1 MSDTTISLQTVPSTN
16 VTSTNVIVRLPTVLR
31 AQADGQTTVNVHGST
46 VREVL
51 HDLVSAYPG
60 LGANILDES
69 GELRRFVNIYVDDED
84 IRFMDKLD
92 TVVADG
98 DEVAI
103 LPAVAGG

>member
-1 MSDTTISLQTVPSTN
+1 MTDTTTSLQPA
-16 VTSTNVIVRLPTVLR
+16 TSTTVLVRLPTVLR
-31 AQADGQTTVNVHGST
+31 AQADGQTTVEIQGST
-46 VREVL
+46 VRDVL
-51 HDLVSAYPG
+51 QDLVATYPG

-69 GELRRFVNIYVDDED
+69 GDLRRFVNVYVDDED

-92 TVVADG
+92 TSVAPG

>member
-1 MSDTTISLQTVPSTN
+1 MSDTSTSVQTAASTS
-16 VTSTNVIVRLPTVLR
+16 VLVRLPTVLR
-31 AQADGQTTVNVHGST
+31 AQADGQTTVEASGST

-51 HDLVSAYPG
+51 TSLVGAYPG
-60 LGANILDES
+60 LGANILDEA
-69 GELRRFVNIYVDDED
+69 GDLRRFVNVYVDDED

-92 TVVADG
+92 TVVAEG

>member
-1 MSDTTISLQTVPSTN
+1 MTDTTTSLQPA
-16 VTSTNVIVRLPTVLR
+16 TSTTVLVRLPTVLR
-31 AQADGQTTVNVHGST
+31 AQADGQTTVEIQGST

-51 HDLVSAYPG
+51 QDLVATYPG

-69 GELRRFVNIYVDDED
+69 GDLRRFVNVYVDDED

-92 TVVADG
+92 TSVASG

-103 LPAVAGG
+103 LPAVTGG

>member
-1 MSDTTISLQTVPSTN
+1 MTDTTTSLQPA
-16 VTSTNVIVRLPTVLR
+16 TSTTVLVRLPTVLR
-31 AQADGQTTVNVHGST
+31 AQADGQTTVEIQGST

-51 HDLVSAYPG
+51 QDLVATYPG

-69 GELRRFVNIYVDDED
+69 GDLRRFVNVYVDDED

-92 TVVADG
+92 TSVASG